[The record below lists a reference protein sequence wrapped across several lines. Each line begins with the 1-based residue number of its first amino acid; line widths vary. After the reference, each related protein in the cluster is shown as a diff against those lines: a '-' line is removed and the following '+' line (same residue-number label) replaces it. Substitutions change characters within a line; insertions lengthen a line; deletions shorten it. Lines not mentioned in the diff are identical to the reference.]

1 MVELSSMAKS
11 FRDSVVA
18 SLPLPTEWTSMSCA
32 TQFISFLLRCD
43 VLANRSRNCSRRPTT
58 RLVVQAVLFRAKL
71 RETLLPQKYEVARK
85 ALRNSPICT
94 DVLLNVIVLVE
105 LRANLGQGPLDLFL
119 DADSNRSDTGQP
131 LAILDE
137 DVVVVRQDQKA
148 VDEYD
153 EVRKSCLKQ
162 LPGGNSVRYLF
173 SQQLIGK
180 VEHAHFQERG
190 RNKILHVDRDFRS
203 QYQELGVC
211 TT

>member
-105 LRANLGQGPLDLFL
+105 LR
-119 DADSNRSDTGQP
+119 QP